1 LLQLTKLFMKLNKRF
16 AKRDKTIFTK
26 PYESLGEHGKRH
38 IQKRP
43 YLLPIAG
50 FLLGIAIVVAA
61 VYAHGGRPVPVTD
74 SHVVFLF
81 DNGGKSQTLDTKAK
95 TVEEL
100 VNKLPLHLIPEDV
113 VEPSQDT
120 QIVEDNFRVNIYRA
134 RPVTVIDDAG
144 NKTVAVTAQKSARV
158 VAEEAG
164 VKVYPEDNTTFAQ
177 GTLRENII
185 GEKVV
190 VDRAVPVFFNLYGTP
205 LTLRTH
211 ANTVADL
218 LKEKNV
224 KLSNGDQVQPALNT
238 PVTPNIQVFVA
249 RQGTQI
255 QTIEET
261 VPSPTQIVNDSN
273 LSLGAQAT
281 RQAGSPGKR
290 AVTYQ
295 IQVTNG
301 QVAARTIIQS
311 VVIQDPVP
319 TIIARGT
326 RVLVTGG
333 KTDWMAAAGISSSDY
348 GYVNFVISHESGWNP
363 ASLNG
368 SGCAGLGQAC
378 PGSKLAAACPGWQ
391 NNPVCQLHYFTGY
404 AGRYGGWGGA
414 YNFWVSH
421 HYW

>member
-1 LLQLTKLFMKLNKRF
+1 MKAKLQYKIKFESYYQKAGSTKTAAL
-16 AKRDKTIFTK
+16 I
-26 PYESLGEHGKRH
+26 G
-38 IQKRP
+38 KRP
-43 YLLPIAG
+43 YLLPAAG
-50 FLLGIAIVVAA
+50 FLLGLFIVGSIVLF
-61 VYAHGGRPVPVTD
+61 HGGRPVQASD
-74 SHVVFLF
+74 SHVVYLF
-81 DNGGKSQTLDTKAK
+81 DNGGKQQTLDTKAK
-95 TVEEL
+95 TVSDL
-100 VNKLPLHLIPEDV
+100 VNKLPLHLIPQDV
-113 VEPSQDT
+113 VEPSLDT
-120 QIVEDNFRVNIYRA
+120 QIVEDNFRVNVYRA
-134 RPVTVIDDAG
+134 RPVTVIDDSG
-144 NKTVAVTAQKSARV
+144 TKTVTVTAKKSARV

-164 VKVYPEDNTTFAQ
+164 LKIYPEDETSFAQ

-190 VDRAVPVFFNLYGTP
+190 IEHATPVFFNLYGTP

-211 ANTVADL
+211 AKTVAHL

-238 PVTPNIQVFVA
+238 VITPNIQVFVA
-249 RQGTQI
+249 RQGVQI
-255 QTIEET
+255 QTVEEV
-261 VPSPTQIVNDSN
+261 VPAPTQIVSDPN

-281 RQAGSPGKR
+281 RQAGAAGKR

-295 IQVTNG
+295 IQMTNG
-301 QVAARTIIQS
+301 KTAVRTIIQA
-311 VVIQDPVP
+311 VVIQEPVP

-333 KTDWMAAAGISSSDY
+333 KTDWMAAAGISSGDY
-348 GYVNFVISHESGWNP
+348 GYVNYVVSHESGWNP

-391 NNPVCQLHYFTGY
+391 NNPVCQLRFFSGY
-404 AGRYGGWGGA
+404 AGRYGGWAGS